1 MKKKK
6 RSITQPT
13 TLSKCW
19 LRQEVKHPNCKEF
32 RKKHLVDQRSERIK
46 FSAKM
51 LTLAK
56 QLANRITNHPTIPK
70 WSSHVHHHL
79 SIIHH
84 HPSSIIIN
92 PRSTG
97 IRQQQ
102 ITRKRKRPFLKKQQ
116 TNHPTNLQRNRPK
129 SATLRSSLPR
139 PAAARHSHVV
149 RRRSDRWLP
158 GRRWGV
164 VPKRVWSVHYILHN
178 IWSYMIIY
186 YIYMII
192 YDNIYDHIWLLYDAY
207 FSHNDA
213 NSDNE

>member
-1 MKKKK
+1 MKKIK

-19 LRQEVKHPNCKEF
+19 LRQDVKHPNCKEF
-32 RKKHLVDQRSERIK
+32 RRKKHLVDQRSERIK
-46 FSAKM
+46 FCKNCILM

-92 PRSTG
+92 PLSTG

-102 ITRKRKRPFLKKQQ
+102 TTRKRKRPFLKKQQ
-116 TNHPTNLQRNRPK
+116 TNHPTDLQRNRPK

-178 IWSYMIIY
+178 ILSYMIIY
-186 YIYMII
+186 
-192 YDNIYDHIWLLYDAY
+192 IYDHIW
-207 FSHNDA
+207 
-213 NSDNE
+213 

>member
-92 PRSTG
+92 PLSTG

-102 ITRKRKRPFLKKQQ
+102 TTRKRKRPTKETANKSS
-116 TNHPTNLQRNRPK
+116 NK
-129 SATLRSSLPR
+129 SAKKSPKISNFEVSR

-149 RRRSDRWLP
+149 RRRSDRCLP

-164 VPKRVWSVHYILHN
+164 VPKRVWLLCTFYIT
-178 IWSYMIIY
+178 
-186 YIYMII
+186 
-192 YDNIYDHIWLLYDAY
+192 
-207 FSHNDA
+207 
-213 NSDNE
+213 